1 MNSHNAKPELT
12 TTVNST
18 SEELKNTSLI
28 KKLCLKYPWLWFVG
42 LLVIPLGVGI
52 FGYFQLIYIGY
63 VPKIEPEK
71 PIEVVSKKENVLS
84 SNINNPTPLWLML
97 AIALSCASG
106 CWVIYRILKL
116 PQRI

>member
-1 MNSHNAKPELT
+1 MDSHNAKPEPT
-12 TTVNST
+12 TNVKST
-18 SEELKNTSLI
+18 SEELKNTSLP
-28 KKLCLKYPWLWFVG
+28 KKLLVNYPWLWFVG
-42 LLVIPLGVGI
+42 LFVIPLGVGI

-71 PIEVVSKKENVLS
+71 PIEVVSEKENTPAA
-84 SNINNPTPLWLML
+84 NISNPTPLWLML